1 MYVYRRYKD
10 RRYADRKL
18 LPECIPLVHYGD
30 SVTEKNLKIT
40 VQNIVAAVPGDLFTI
55 YEEKQHD

>member
-10 RRYADRKL
+10 RYADRKCCRNVYRGAL
-18 LPECIPLVHYGD
+18 WGFRDREELENNGAD
-30 SVTEKNLKIT
+30 
-40 VQNIVAAVPGDLFTI
+40 IVAAVPGDLFTI